1 MANNESNTTLSVVG
15 KAFPIKDAREK
26 VTGILKYAVDCQVP
40 GMAYGKILRSPHAH
54 ARIIKI
60 DSSQAEAL
68 PGVFGVVTYKDA
80 PDLDWEAHWFNYKGH
95 ILDDHVRFVG
105 DEVAAVAAVDEEIAK
120 EAVKLIKVDY
130 EILPSVFDPQE
141 ALKDDAPQVRAEG
154 NAREPAICSW
164 GDVDKGIEASD
175 IVVESSMNFES
186 QHYAP
191 IGRNAC
197 IAEWTAD
204 RVTMWTSTQTPS
216 ECRDAVAMG
225 MGMPLSKVRI
235 IGMPSGASIG
245 MWWTNNFMLVTVL
258 LAKKICR
265 PVKIELD
272 QEECFA
278 TVKRRHIEQP
288 KGRLGCSS
296 DGKLTAIDIE
306 HVFDNGGYGVKPD
319 PGYLCADLWGNSLN
333 GRFVCKG
340 VSTNLVTSGC
350 MRGVGDVTLGTFLNR
365 LLDMA
370 AIKLDMNPLEFYLKN
385 HLRKGEILQQLHTA
399 LAHEYET
406 PPECEDRWPQI
417 FHLSS
422 EALHE
427 CLIKGAKLFNW
438 EEKFKGWGKPLTVNG
453 PKKRAVGIGI
463 GTHCCGTEDD
473 FGPTSAIVRVHS
485 DGSVSLSCS
494 MGRHGQGSETT
505 QSQIAA
511 EVLGILPDQIDVEA
525 GDTEVCPWSHGSVAS
540 TSAYRTGFATKA
552 ASMDARAQI
561 FEIAARHYIKG
572 KPEQLEIKNGI
583 IYHKEHPDQKISLAE
598 LMSQPQPDTLTRPSI
613 VGRPIHRMPPT
624 ITFARQFAAH
634 FVEVE
639 VDIETGQIK
648 LLDYLLT
655 QDSGTVL
662 NPKVLENQVTGG
674 AIQGAGFALV
684 ESMVFDQQTGKVL
697 NPNFLD
703 YKVFRAPDFP
713 IQPEIL
719 FCESHDP
726 VGPYGCK
733 GAGESPIAASIPAIA
748 QAVYNAI
755 GVWLDVPMTP
765 QKVLQGLGKI

>member
-1 MANNESNTTLSVVG
+1 MANNESNTPLSVVG
-15 KAFPIKDAREK
+15 KSFPIKDAKEK
-26 VTGILKYAVDCQVP
+26 VTGSLKYAVDCQVP
-40 GMAYGKILRSPHAH
+40 GMVYGKILRSPHAH

-80 PDLDWEAHWFNYKGH
+80 PDLDWKAHWHNYQGH
-95 ILDDHVRFVG
+95 ILDDRVRFVG
-105 DEVAAVAAVDEEIAK
+105 DEVAAVAAVDEETAE

-130 EILPSVFDPQE
+130 EILPAVFDPE
-141 ALKDDAPQVRAEG
+141 KALKPDAPQVRAEG
-154 NAREPAICSW
+154 NAREPNIVNW

-175 IVVESSMNFES
+175 IVVQSSMNFES

-216 ECRDAVAMG
+216 ECRDAIAMG
-225 MGMPLSKVRI
+225 MGIPLSKVRV

-245 MWWTNNFMLVTVL
+245 LWWTNNFMLVTVL
-258 LAKKICR
+258 LAKKVGQ

-278 TVKRRHIEQP
+278 TVKRRHLEQS

-296 DGKLTAIDIE
+296 DGKLVAIDIE
-306 HVFDNGGYGVKPD
+306 HIFDNGGYGFKPD

-340 VSTNLVTSGC
+340 ASTNLVTSGC
-350 MRGVGDVTLGTFLNR
+350 MRGVGDVTLGTFLER

-370 AIKLDMNPLEFYLKN
+370 AIKLDMNPLEFRLKN
-385 HLRKGEILQQLHTA
+385 HLRKGDIIQQLYTE
-399 LAHEYET
+399 LGQEYQT
-406 PPECEDRWPQI
+406 PPECEDRWPQL
-417 FHLSS
+417 FHLSC
-422 EALHE
+422 EALHD
-427 CLIKGAKLFNW
+427 CLIKGAELFNW
-438 EEKFKGWGKPLTVNG
+438 KEKFKGWGKPLAVNG
-453 PKKRAVGIGI
+453 PKIRAVGVGT
-463 GTHCCGTEDD
+463 GTHCCGTEDN
-473 FGPTSAIVRVHS
+473 GPTSAIVRVHS

-511 EVLGILPDQIDVEA
+511 EVLGIMPDQIDVEA

-540 TSAYRTGFATKA
+540 TAAYRTGFATKA

-561 FEIAARHYIKG
+561 LDIAARHYIKG
-572 KPEQLEIKNGI
+572 KPEQLDIKDGV
-583 IYHKEHPDQKISLAE
+583 IYHTENPDQKISLAN
-598 LMSQPQPDTLTRPSI
+598 LMSQPQPDTLSAPSI
-613 VGRPIHRMPPT
+613 VGRPTHRMPPS

-634 FVEVE
+634 FAEVE
-639 VDIETGQIK
+639 VDTETGQIK
-648 LLDYLLT
+648 LLDYVIT

-662 NPKVLENQVTGG
+662 NPKILENQVTGG

-684 ESMVFDQQTGKVL
+684 ESMVFDEQTGKVL

-719 FCESHDP
+719 FCESNDP

-765 QKVLQGLGKI
+765 QRVLHALGKI